1 MGSVSTAAMLLPCLR
16 LAAPRHFHEVP
27 RTNASGGSLAQLAV
41 LKLLWR
47 EHRVPPK
54 PRRVGDRKLLHLLEL
69 RLPECQGHDAH
80 SL

>member
-1 MGSVSTAAMLLPCLR
+1 MGSVSNAAMLMPCSR
-16 LAAPRHFHEVP
+16 LASRHFNKVP
-27 RTNASGGSLAQLAV
+27 RTNVSGGSLAQLAV

-54 PRRVGDRKLLHLLEL
+54 PRRVGARKLLHLLEL